1 MSAPTSVHRGALD
14 AIIVGVGIAGL
25 WLTSLLTKRGYRVA
39 AFESGSIGCG
49 QTLAS
54 QGMIHGGL
62 KYALSGRLTRA
73 SEAIAGMPPR
83 WRRCLAGHDDVDLSG
98 LTPLSEHYYLFA
110 DAGSLGRLTG
120 FFASKLLRGR
130 ISRVAPHEFPHAF
143 RRFDGVLYRLNDF
156 VLDTAAVLARL
167 RRGLDDRLLQL
178 DIRPDMLH
186 RHDDG
191 WRLEIGDAQ
200 IDARRLILA
209 AGAGNGPLL
218 EGLGIREPAMQ
229 LRPLHQVIVRDPQLE
244 PVFAHCL
251 TGIARAEPRITI
263 TSHPDPRAEGRWLW
277 YLGGQ
282 LATDGVGRDADQ
294 QVAHARAELTRC
306 VPWFDWSDAE
316 LTAFRIDRAEP
327 AQEGGERPDE
337 AFVAATDG
345 CVVGWPT
352 KLSLVPD
359 LGDRVLSE
367 LPPPL
372 PGEGFPPLGLPTATM
387 GTPPWQR

>member
-1 MSAPTSVHRGALD
+1 
-14 AIIVGVGIAGL
+14 
-25 WLTSLLTKRGYRVA
+25 
-39 AFESGSIGCG
+39 
-49 QTLAS
+49 
-54 QGMIHGGL
+54 
-62 KYALSGRLTRA
+62 
-73 SEAIAGMPPR
+73 MPAR
-83 WRRCLAGHDDVDLSG
+83 WRRCLTGDDDVDLSG

-130 ISRVAPHEFPHAF
+130 ISRVAPDEFPHAF

-167 RRGLDDRLLQL
+167 RRGLDDRLLHQA
-178 DIRPDMLH
+178 IRPDML
-186 RHDDG
+186 RRDNDG
-191 WRLEIGDAQ
+191 WRLEIGHAQ
-200 IDARRLILA
+200 IDARRLILT

-229 LRPLHQVIVRDPQLE
+229 LRPLHQVIVRHPQLE

-251 TGIARAEPRITI
+251 TGVARAEPRITI
-263 TSHPDPRAEGRWLW
+263 TSHPDPYAEGCWLW

-282 LATDGVGRDADQ
+282 LATDGVGRDTGQ
-294 QVAHARAELTRC
+294 QVAHARAELARC
-306 VPWFDWSDAE
+306 APWIDWSDAE

-327 AQEGGERPDE
+327 AQKGGGRPDE
-337 AFVAATDG
+337 AFVAAADG

-372 PGEGFPPLGLPTATM
+372 PAGGFPPLGLPTATM